1 MSEMKSLLMVARLL
15 DKSVWRREGLSD
27 LQAYIKLWN
36 AISISV
42 AILIGFAAHWI
53 YPAPLVSVVVS
64 LCLGPVLIDAAH
76 LVSSRL
82 WVRRERT
89 LAQSDDLF
97 NYKRYLEDQL
107 EAELMRIARLQID
120 VGKKEVLIVQT
131 YEKNSV
137 KMQAV
142 DEQIARSRSTRGKK
156 IVLQERVLPKESS
169 PVQTNPYRRVLG
181 R

>member
-1 MSEMKSLLMVARLL
+1 MSEIKSLLTVARLL

-27 LQAYIKLWN
+27 LQAYIRLWN

-53 YPAPLVSVVVS
+53 YLAPMVSVVVS
-64 LCLGPVLIDAAH
+64 LCLGPVLIYATH
-76 LVSSRL
+76 LVSSTL

-107 EAELMRIARLQID
+107 ETELMRIARLEID
-120 VGKKEVLIVQT
+120 VRKKEVLIVQT
-131 YEKNSV
+131 YVKNTV

-142 DEQIARSRSTRGKK
+142 GEQIARSRLTGGKK
-156 IVLQERVLPKESS
+156 IVLQERVLSKESF
-169 PVQTNPYRRVLG
+169 PI
-181 R
+181 